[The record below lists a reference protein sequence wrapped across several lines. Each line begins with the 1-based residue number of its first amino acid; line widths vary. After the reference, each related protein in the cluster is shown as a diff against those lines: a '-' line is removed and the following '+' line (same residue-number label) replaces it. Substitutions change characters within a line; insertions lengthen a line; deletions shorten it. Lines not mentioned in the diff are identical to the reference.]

1 MLWQRNVNDGHKLGW
16 GGWCGPRRRI
26 FLGLEAGRVTWRR
39 KSAARNTCGHA
50 FCGHGYSSFLS
61 LHKHS
66 TARCTFYIILL
77 FCYKKREEMLL
88 EFLVDTT
95 QLGIYPPF
103 LFVSFFLSSN
113 EKTVRVYP
121 RKKISAIWT
130 AADICGVFSFI
141 FSTLLRALLSTRG
154 NLPIHSNH
162 FTPLLKFS
170 EQTSKFIMRL
180 NEIFNFDTML

>member
-66 TARCTFYIILL
+66 TARCTSYIILL

-95 QLGIYPPF
+95 QLGIYPSF

-121 RKKISAIWT
+121 RKKYLLFERLQIFA
-130 AADICGVFSFI
+130 VFSLL
-141 FSTLLRALLSTRG
+141 FSLRCFVPYCQHVETFLSTPITSLHFSNFQNKLL
-154 NLPIHSNH
+154 NL
-162 FTPLLKFS
+162 
-170 EQTSKFIMRL
+170 
-180 NEIFNFDTML
+180 

>member
-66 TARCTFYIILL
+66 STAQHGALQYYFTFLL
-77 FCYKKREEMLL
+77 KKREEMLL

-95 QLGIYPPF
+95 QVGIYPRF
-103 LFVSFFLSSN
+103 FFVSFFLSSN
-113 EKTVRVYP
+113 EKTGRVYP
-121 RKKISAIWT
+121 GKKYLLFERPQIFA
-130 AADICGVFSFI
+130 VFSLL
-141 FSTLLRALLSTRG
+141 FSLRCFVPYCQHVETFLSTPITSLHFSNFQNKLL
-154 NLPIHSNH
+154 NL
-162 FTPLLKFS
+162 
-170 EQTSKFIMRL
+170 
-180 NEIFNFDTML
+180 